1 MRSPLQMTPLT
12 DDRSWCWSWSV
23 YAKEMEGL
31 RRSRKGCITD
41 GIEKTY
47 ATWFTRPNQAC
58 TSVIPRGFWN
68 SEVASSDIGGGDVEP
83 GKFLSEAE
91 LARVQGDPFL
101 GTHVQ
106 PLDGLMERCLDVG
119 EPK

>member
-1 MRSPLQMTPLT
+1 MRSPLQMTLLT

-47 ATWFTRPNQAC
+47 ATWPN
-58 TSVIPRGFWN
+58 
-68 SEVASSDIGGGDVEP
+68 
-83 GKFLSEAE
+83 
-91 LARVQGDPFL
+91 
-101 GTHVQ
+101 
-106 PLDGLMERCLDVG
+106 
-119 EPK
+119 